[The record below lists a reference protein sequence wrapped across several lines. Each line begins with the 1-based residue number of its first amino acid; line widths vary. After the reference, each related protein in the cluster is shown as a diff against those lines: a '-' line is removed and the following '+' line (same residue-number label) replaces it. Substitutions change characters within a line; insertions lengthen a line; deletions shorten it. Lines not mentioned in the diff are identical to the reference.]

1 MNTVQITAETH
12 QLLKEYCDERGY
24 KISSLV
30 DKIIKN
36 YIQPLPKFK
45 GISEEKVR
53 EAWDYTKSKEYIE
66 AKEQNDSKN
75 KLAEDMRRCYVDVLD
90 TQAVQ
95 NELTTYELDPLDREI
110 IVNKTKLK
118 QINKPK

>member
-1 MNTVQITAETH
+1 MNVQITEETH
-12 QLLKEYCDERGY
+12 QLLKKYCDGHGY
-24 KISSLV
+24 KMSFIV

-36 YIQPLPKFK
+36 YIQPLPKFT
-45 GISEEKVR
+45 GLSEETIR

-118 QINKPK
+118 QTNKPK

>member
-1 MNTVQITAETH
+1 MNVQITEETH
-12 QLLKEYCDERGY
+12 QLLKEYCDEHGY
-24 KISSLV
+24 KMSFIV

-45 GISEEKVR
+45 GLSEEKIR
-53 EAWDYTKSKEYIE
+53 EAWDYTKSKGYIE